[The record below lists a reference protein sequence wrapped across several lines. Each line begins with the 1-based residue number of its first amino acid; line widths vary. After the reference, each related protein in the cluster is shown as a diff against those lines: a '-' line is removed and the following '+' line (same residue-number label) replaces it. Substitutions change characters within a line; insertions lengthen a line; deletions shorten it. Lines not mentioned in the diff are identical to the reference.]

1 MSLVSPLTSRFKTVL
16 IVDDDP
22 FLTEYV
28 ELVLTKWSYR
38 VRVAHGGM
46 EGLAI
51 AQKHKPDCIL
61 LDLAMPE
68 VDGFAFL
75 LHRKKIP
82 EMIDIPVI
90 VLSANHRGADV
101 QRALMLG
108 AKGYVTKPVDEDSL
122 FRRLERIVPNPLY
135 SLPEKTDV
143 VWGNAQ
149 PKSLI

>member
-1 MSLVSPLTSRFKTVL
+1 MTLISQLASRWKTIL
-16 IVDDDP
+16 IVDDDA
-22 FLTEYV
+22 FLTDYV

-38 VRVAHGGM
+38 VKVAHGGM
-46 EGLAI
+46 EGLAM
-51 AQKHKPDCIL
+51 AQKFQPDAIL

-75 LHRKKIP
+75 LHRKKIA
-82 EMIDIPVI
+82 EIAEIPVI

-108 AKGYVTKPVDEDSL
+108 AKGYVTKPVEEDAL
-122 FRRLERIVPNPLY
+122 YRRLMRVVPNPLY
-135 SLPEKTDV
+135 APPETTDV
-143 VWGNAQ
+143 VWDKTA